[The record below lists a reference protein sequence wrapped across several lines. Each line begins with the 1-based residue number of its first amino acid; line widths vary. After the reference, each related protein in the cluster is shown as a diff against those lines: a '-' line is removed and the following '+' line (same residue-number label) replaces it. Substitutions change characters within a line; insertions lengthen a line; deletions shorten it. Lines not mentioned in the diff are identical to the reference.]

1 MKDLKYYLKNT
12 LNREVDGVAFGC
24 THAVGG
30 FATVSALVLKADV
43 LDDQALAV
51 IVLGQSIL
59 RERSTQL
66 GPTNLGERTKCK
78 NHYTKNACI
87 KMKMT
92 YVPPKIQ

>member
-1 MKDLKYYLKNT
+1 MKDLKYYKKNT

-51 IVLGQSIL
+51 IVLRQSIL
-59 RERSTQL
+59 RKRSSQL

-78 NHYTKNACI
+78 NIFTKNSCL
-87 KMKMT
+87 KGK
-92 YVPPKIQ
+92 